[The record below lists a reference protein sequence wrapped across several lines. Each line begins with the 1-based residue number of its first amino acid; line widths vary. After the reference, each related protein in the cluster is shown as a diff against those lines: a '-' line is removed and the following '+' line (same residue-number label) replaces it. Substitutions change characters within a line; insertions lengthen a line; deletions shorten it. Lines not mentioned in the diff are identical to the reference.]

1 MHVSNKLEQYF
12 KPTLLLQDILNMVWV
27 VVAKTMAAS
36 FFQTARVAASNAKKQ
51 FEIHILLFLCI
62 SM

>member
-27 VVAKTMAAS
+27 VVTKTMAAS
-36 FFQTARVAASNAKKQ
+36 FFQTARVAANNAKKQ
-51 FEIHILLFLCI
+51 FEIHILSFLCI